1 MALNS
6 GKFLPELSSSLF
18 AGADPAKIVTAAQG
32 WGHKRAWSKIQNRPE
47 GEIVEIYKLL

>member
-6 GKFLPELSSSLF
+6 GNFLPEFSSSIV

-32 WGHKRAWSKIQNRPE
+32 WGHKRAWQNAE
-47 GEIVEIYKLL
+47 